1 MAVKA
6 PMAVVPFD
14 SLQYLCFRAE
24 YRNMVALATA
34 RFRGDRRVGE
44 IYTMVPTGAS
54 LAAASATQRSALSSV
69 LQDLSTG
76 AAAYR
81 TESERVEEIARH
93 VQSRMPTSTKTATED
108 EVTAMKKQVT
118 AQAKQVSA
126 QAKTV
131 KRLTDSIHQLQ
142 KEAKRLRTRSPGGA
156 AGASGASEDHSG
168 ARKEESAKTER
179 PPKKRSRSDEDERRS
194 AARAALRLK
203 AEDEEQL
210 DSITPSDFF
219 RIGIQMARIYKEVQD
234 LGVDGLEAAEA
245 KCLNGIL
252 FYPPDKCPNKKC
264 KGVKHGAD
272 GLLSNEN
279 RQHVF
284 LNLLDSA

>member
-1 MAVKA
+1 M
-6 PMAVVPFD
+6 
-14 SLQYLCFRAE
+14 
-24 YRNMVALATA
+24 
-34 RFRGDRRVGE
+34 
-44 IYTMVPTGAS
+44 
-54 LAAASATQRSALSSV
+54 
-69 LQDLSTG
+69 
-76 AAAYR
+76 
-81 TESERVEEIARH
+81 
-93 VQSRMPTSTKTATED
+93 
-108 EVTAMKKQVT
+108 TAMKKQVT
-118 AQAKQVSA
+118 AQAKQASA

-142 KEAKRLRTRSPGGA
+142 KETKRLRTRSPGGA

-179 PPKKRSRSDEDERRS
+179 PPKRRSRSDEDERRS

-219 RIGIQMARIYKEVQD
+219 RIGIQMGRIYKEVQD

-252 FYPPDKCPNKKC
+252 FYPPDKCTNKKC
-264 KGVKHGAD
+264 KGVKHGTE